1 MSDNHEKFQ
10 NGFDPNNGSEP
21 VNTNTSANNAVNST
35 NAYGTYHNAQYPTN
49 NTPAYTWNAQSA
61 PQQNAPV
68 QPNGQPVYYG
78 VPVHQPQKQPKPKKH
93 GSKFGLKLFA
103 VRSPRRR
110 RLAYSS

>member
-49 NTPAYTWNAQSA
+49 NTPAYM
-61 PQQNAPV
+61 P
-68 QPNGQPVYYG
+68 
-78 VPVHQPQKQPKPKKH
+78 
-93 GSKFGLKLFA
+93 
-103 VRSPRRR
+103 
-110 RLAYSS
+110 

>member
-61 PQQNAPV
+61 PQVCLCISRKN
-68 QPNGQPVYYG
+68 
-78 VPVHQPQKQPKPKKH
+78 
-93 GSKFGLKLFA
+93 S
-103 VRSPRRR
+103 RSPKSTARNS
-110 RLAYSS
+110 A

>member
-61 PQQNAPV
+61 PQQNARCAKRTACV
-68 QPNGQPVYYG
+68 LRC
-78 VPVHQPQKQPKPKKH
+78 
-93 GSKFGLKLFA
+93 GLCISRKNS
-103 VRSPRRR
+103 RSPKSTARNS
-110 RLAYSS
+110 A